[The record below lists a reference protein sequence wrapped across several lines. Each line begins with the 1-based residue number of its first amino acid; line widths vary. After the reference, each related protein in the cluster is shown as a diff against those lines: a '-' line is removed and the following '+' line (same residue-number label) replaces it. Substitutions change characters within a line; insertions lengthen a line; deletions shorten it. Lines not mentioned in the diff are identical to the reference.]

1 MKIQENMKMNE
12 SNVTRLTQLIIEA
25 DQEIESITP
34 YELAEY
40 LAGRS
45 VIAAPV
51 EIGQEVYAGIPKCF
65 TDEESCVYAWKVK
78 GVGIDEKGRYVAF
91 NSYGEHYTVGD
102 VDCRLTI
109 AEAEEDI
116 KKFEAEYTKED
127 AKDE

>member
-1 MKIQENMKMNE
+1 MNE

-25 DQEIESITP
+25 ESRIDRP
-34 YELAEY
+34 NSVQLAEY
-40 LAGRS
+40 LSENG
-45 VIAAPV
+45 VICAPV
-51 EIGQEVYAGIPKCF
+51 KIGQVVYAGIPKCF
-65 TDEESCVYAWKVK
+65 ANEESSVYAWEVK
-78 GVGIDEKGRYVAF
+78 GVGIDEKGRYIAF

-102 VDCRLTI
+102 VDCRLTK